1 MEEIVAGIDI
11 GGTNTTIGLVSNTG
25 RVLTKISIKTTQF
38 PKIED
43 FVETAGRLINEQLE
57 SLKKDLPEISL
68 KGVGIGAPNANPYK
82 GTIENAP
89 NLSWQG
95 IVPLAELFSKKLNVQ
110 CKITNDAKA
119 AALGELFFGAAR
131 GMRDFIVITLG
142 TGLGSGIVANGALIY
157 GHDGFAGELGHVIMV
172 PEGRLCGCGRHGCL
186 ETYVSAT
193 GLVRTYRE
201 LNHKDAEMPSAR
213 TIAERAVSGE
223 AEAIETFRLTGEMLG
238 FALANSVAYTSPEAI
253 FLFGGLIRAGELLF
267 KPTREAFEKN
277 LLNNYKG
284 HIHIYP
290 SALHEGDAAV
300 LGAASILWNSQ
311 N

>member
-11 GGTNTTIGLVSNTG
+11 GGTNTTIGLVSATG
-25 RVLTKISIKTTQF
+25 RVLTKSSIKTTQYSEF
-38 PKIED
+38 RD
-43 FVETAGRLINEQLE
+43 FVGTASALIKDQLGSLNSEFPNIRLR
-57 SLKKDLPEISL
+57 
-68 KGVGIGAPNANPYK
+68 GVGIGAPNANPYK

-89 NLSWQG
+89 NLSWRG
-95 IVPLAELFSKKLNVQ
+95 IVPLAELFATQLQTV

-119 AALGELFFGAAR
+119 AAIGEMQFGAAK

-142 TGLGSGIVANGALIY
+142 TGLGSGIVANGSLIY
-157 GHDGFAGELGHVIMV
+157 GYDGFAGELGHVIMV
-172 PEGRLCGCGRHGCL
+172 PDGRLCGCGRKGCL

-193 GLVRTYRE
+193 GLVRTYLE
-201 LNHKDAEMPSAR
+201 LNNSDAESPSAR
-213 TIAERAVSGE
+213 QIAERALSGE
-223 AEAIETFRLTGEMLG
+223 KEAIETFRRTGEMLG

-267 KPTREAFEKN
+267 KPTRMAFEEN

-300 LGAASILWNSQ
+300 LGAASIMWNS
-311 N
+311 